1 MPKFNTENMLA
12 ELDHFEKTYKYPV
25 YVTVSVRNG
34 MFGAEAAR
42 RHGYA
47 AISDDY
53 FLLIADY
60 ESTDSEAILY
70 HRLPV
75 TGMSSVRVQKA
86 DKINMYIVC
95 IKGITADRKKY
106 KIKISVTGSEA
117 GSSLPFQGENCAK
130 FIQTMKKWSDEI

>member
-12 ELDHFEKTYKYPV
+12 ELDRFEKTYKYPV
-25 YVTVSVRNG
+25 YVTVSVHNG
-34 MFGAEAAR
+34 IFGAETAR

-60 ESTDSEAILY
+60 ESTDSEEILY

-86 DKINMYIVC
+86 DKINMYTVY
-95 IKGITADRKKY
+95 IKGITAESIKY
-106 KIKISVTGSEA
+106 KIKISVTGTEA
-117 GSSLPFQGENCAK
+117 GSSLPDQGENCVK
-130 FIQTMKKWSDEI
+130 FIKKLKKWSEEI